1 MELPGGDGALSCSIE
16 ETNAIRLKLGL
27 KPLAVRDSTPAAEGS
42 AAKAPETKA
51 VDNDEIDESVA
62 ARKRL
67 IEGGGIADLLAKS
80 DDLAPPGV
88 DGEAGAVDGAY
99 SSLDVEAWS
108 RRMAA
113 IHRRKRMGTLN
124 YSDDEEEEP
133 VAPAA
138 PPKRTASAVK
148 SGAKLKVLHKV
159 DELPLDSGKE
169 VVLTLADVGV
179 LEAESAGVAEVNFL
193 ENPELAKRGGVNLK
207 GGSRGAGG
215 ETAEYNPYEEE
226 EDADGKTDIL
236 RKYDRAVE
244 EYQGS
249 TLSNLAGGKRGF
261 YVDLDSGVEPAPKKA
276 ATMLT
281 QPTEE
286 SFDFGGLQRKKDLLK
301 NRHRPVNWDK
311 VFSSG
316 STNARSSAQADSPAA
331 ADEVAPS
338 QIVKRVTLDM
348 DDVEECDHLYA
359 QLSKHRNRI
368 LSTVKTEEPGQVAET
383 AVRTSVIDTGAVVAD
398 APGLQINATSELIKA
413 VKPRQYEEEITVQRA
428 SQRGSKASGAEAA
441 DDDADDTVEYPDGS
455 VDNSAPMTSGIAAAL
470 AYLKEKGDII
480 EDKKDLSEVGKDI
493 TLHYLDEYGRRLSPK
508 EAFRQIS
515 WSFHGK
521 KPGLNKQE
529 RKIKRI
535 ERGEFCAFVIYSV
548 SERMSKLNPLEGLP
562 TMKALLTHQAESKS
576 SHLVLSGNTPGM

>member
-1 MELPGGDGALSCSIE
+1 MELPGADGTLSCSIE
-16 ETNAIRLKLGL
+16 ETNALRLKLGL
-27 KPLAVRDSTPAAEGS
+27 KPLAVRDSTPAAEES
-42 AAKAPETKA
+42 VAKAPEPTEADKS
-51 VDNDEIDESVA
+51 EIDESVA
-62 ARKRL
+62 ARRRL

-88 DGEAGAVDGAY
+88 DDEAVAVDGAY

-133 VAPAA
+133 VAPAV

-193 ENPELAKRGGVNLK
+193 ENPELAKRGGINLK
-207 GGSRGAGG
+207 GGSGGAGAG
-215 ETAEYNPYEEE
+215 TAEYNPYEEE
-226 EDADGKTDIL
+226 DDGDEKSDIL

-261 YVDLDSGVEPAPKKA
+261 YVDLDSGVEPVPKKA
-276 ATMLT
+276 NTLLT

-311 VFSSG
+311 VFSSNY
-316 STNARSSAQADSPAA
+316 TNAQRSSQADSSATT
-331 ADEVAPS
+331 DDVAPS

-348 DDVEECDHLYA
+348 DDVEECNHLYA
-359 QLSKHRNRI
+359 QLSKHRNRT
-368 LSTVKTEEPGQVAET
+368 LSTVKTEEPERSAET
-383 AVRTSVIDTGAVVAD
+383 AVRTSVIDTGAVAAD
-398 APGLQINATSELIKA
+398 APGLQINATSELINA
-413 VKPRQYEEEITVQRA
+413 VKPRHDEEEPAVQRVA
-428 SQRGSKASGAEAA
+428 RSVSKTSGPEQT
-441 DDDADDTVEYPDGS
+441 DDDTADKVEYPDGS
-455 VDNSAPMTSGIAAAL
+455 VDNTAPMTSGIAAAL

-480 EDKKDLSEVGKDI
+480 EEKRDLSDVGKDI
-493 TLHYLDEYGRRLSPK
+493 TLHYMDEYGRRLTPK
-508 EAFRQIS
+508 EAFRKIS

-521 KPGLNKQE
+521 GPGLNKQE
-529 RKIKRI
+529 RKIKRM
-535 ERGEFCAFVIYSV
+535 ER
-548 SERMSKLNPLEGLP
+548 ERLSKINPLEGLP